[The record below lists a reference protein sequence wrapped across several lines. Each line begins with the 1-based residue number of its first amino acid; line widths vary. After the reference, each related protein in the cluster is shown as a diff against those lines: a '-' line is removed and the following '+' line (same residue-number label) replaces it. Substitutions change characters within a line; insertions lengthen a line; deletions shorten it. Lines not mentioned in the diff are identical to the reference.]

1 MHPSGHTVD
10 AGPRPSVAAVHAKGG
25 KAMDTVIGV
34 GLIGLGAIGRS
45 HARALDALR
54 DHARLRAFS
63 GGDLA
68 AAAEAG
74 WPGAVQVTPDA
85 LLERDD
91 VDLVVICSP
100 SGAHAEQAL
109 AALEA
114 GRHVVVEKPLALSA
128 ADADR
133 IVGLAAERG
142 LRVSTISQRRLEPEV
157 QAVRAALDA
166 GQLGAVRLATTH
178 VHWWRDEDYYA
189 AAAWRGDPA
198 GGGGSLMN
206 QGVHSVDL
214 LQWLAGPVE
223 SVTAQQATIAHASEA
238 EDATVATVRFTSGA
252 LGLISTTTATPPGS
266 PATLTLHCERGV
278 VEIGQSEL
286 LRWDVE
292 GLPAPTIDTEGTGIG
307 VGASDPAAIGIAG
320 HLQQWSDILD
330 AVREGQDSAI
340 SGRGGAATVHLL
352 DALTT
357 AARTGRLVTLEELR

>member
-1 MHPSGHTVD
+1 MH
-10 AGPRPSVAAVHAKGG
+10 
-25 KAMDTVIGV
+25 TVIGV
-34 GLIGLGAIGRS
+34 GLIGPGTIGRS

-54 DHARLRAFS
+54 DRTELRAFS
-63 GGDLA
+63 GGDAA

-74 WPGAVQVTPDA
+74 WPDAVQAPPEELIT
-85 LLERDD
+85 RDD
-91 VDLVVICSP
+91 VDVVAICSP
-100 SGAHAEQAL
+100 SGVHAEQAL

-114 GRHVVVEKPLALSA
+114 GKHVVVEKPLALTA

-142 LRVSTISQRRLEPEV
+142 LTVSTISQRRLEPEV
-157 QAVRAALDA
+157 IAVRRALEA
-166 GQLGAVRLATTH
+166 GTLGAVRLATTH

-206 QGVHSVDL
+206 QGVHNVDL

-223 SVTAQQATIAHASEA
+223 SVTAQQTTLAHDSPA

-278 VEIGQSEL
+278 VEIGQGEIT
-286 LRWDVE
+286 RWDVE
-292 GLPAPTIDTEGTGIG
+292 GAPAPQIGTDGEGIG
-307 VGASDPAAIGIAG
+307 VGASDHTAIGLAG
-320 HLQQWSDILD
+320 HIQQWSDIV
-330 AVREGQDSAI
+330 AAIAEGRDPAI
-340 SGRGGAATVHLL
+340 TAADGAATVRLI
-352 DALTT
+352 DAITT
-357 AARTGRLVTLEELR
+357 AARTGRLTTLKEL